1 MTRLMPD
8 LAEDTAINMEE
19 VALLF
24 GTHDREEGARILT
37 SDCGGCEVKIRSR
50 IDGET
55 GEEVFHLGDIEQVVD
70 WRKQGGSA
78 RKRTPARSTAPA
90 PSPVQLA
97 DDDSLTAILLS
108 DQGGKGGAPA
118 YSVTQV
124 AERCGLEEGELQ
136 RRLVLG
142 GAKLEVV
149 DGRMLAA
156 KVDVQRL
163 IGSGSIPDPSKQSE
177 ESKTRTPTPDP
188 FGTAT
193 DPAVEAR
200 SAAVA
205 EAMGIDLGS
214 KPDTAA
220 GEPAKGTAD
229 ATTQRASAQPRSRTR
244 IGAPR
249 RWGQR

>member
-1 MTRLMPD
+1 MTRLLPD

-24 GTHDREEGARILT
+24 GTHDRSEGARILT
-37 SDCGGCEVKIRSR
+37 SECGGCDVRIRSR

-55 GEEVFHLGDIEQVVD
+55 GEEVFRLGDIESVVE
-70 WRKQGGSA
+70 WRRQGGS
-78 RKRTPARSTAPA
+78 KQTPARSSAPA
-90 PSPVQLA
+90 PAPVQLS
-97 DDDSLTAILLS
+97 DDDTLTAILLA
-108 DQGGKGGAPA
+108 DQGGKGGAAA
-118 YSVTQV
+118 YAVEQV

-156 KVDVQRL
+156 KADVQRL
-163 IGSGSIPDPSKQSE
+163 IASGSIPDPAKREE
-177 ESKTRTPTPDP
+177 ESKPRTPDP
-188 FGTAT
+188 
-193 DPAVEAR
+193 DPLSPAIDVEAER
-200 SAAVA
+200 RTAEVA
-205 EAMGIDLGS
+205 KRMGIELEA
-214 KPDTAA
+214 KPETPAES
-220 GEPAKGTAD
+220 EPVATAD
-229 ATTQRASAQPRSRTR
+229 ATTQRASAKPRSRTR

>member
-1 MTRLMPD
+1 MTRLMPE
-8 LAEDTAINMEE
+8 LAEDTPVNMDE

-37 SDCGGCEVKIRSR
+37 SECGGCDVRIRSR

-55 GEEVFHLGDIEQVVD
+55 GEEVFHLGDIEQVVN
-70 WRKQGGSA
+70 WRKQGSS
-78 RKRTPARSTAPA
+78 KQTPARSSAPA
-90 PSPVQLA
+90 PPPVQLS
-97 DDDSLTAILLS
+97 DDDALSAILLS
-108 DQGGKGGAPA
+108 DQGGKGGGAPA
-118 YSVTQV
+118 YSVAQV

-142 GAKLEVV
+142 GARLEVV
-149 DGRMLAA
+149 EGRMLAGKA
-156 KVDVQRL
+156 DVQRL
-163 IGSGSIPDPSKQSE
+163 ISSGAIPDPAKREDGSKP
-177 ESKTRTPTPDP
+177 RTPDP
-188 FGTAT
+188 DPLSPTV

-200 SAAVA
+200 TAGVA
-205 EAMGIDLGS
+205 EAMGIELEA
-214 KPDTAA
+214 KPESPEES
-220 GEPAKGTAD
+220 EPVTAD